1 MNVREFTISVFSG
14 KNRRCDGVR
23 ISGSFPPFLEKATG
37 FAPFAV
43 ENLR

>member
-1 MNVREFTISVFSG
+1 MNVREFTFSVFNG
-14 KNRRCDGVR
+14 TCRRCDGDR
-23 ISGSFPPFLEKATG
+23 ISRSFPPLLEKATG